1 MGTYY
6 IAWGGLQSVCRTYI
20 KLNLKMHSNIQ
31 FDTVWFQTN
40 TVWFHLYEVPRIV
53 KFRESESTLVDG
65 RGCWEADNGD
75 LVFNGDRVS
84 ALQDE
89 KISGDGRWWWLYS
102 SMNVLHAIIHL
113 KMI

>member
-1 MGTYY
+1 M
-6 IAWGGLQSVCRTYI
+6 
-20 KLNLKMHSNIQ
+20 
-31 FDTVWFQTN
+31 QTN
-40 TVWFHLYEVPRIV
+40 TVWSHLYEVPKIV
-53 KFRESESTLVDG
+53 KFTESESTLVDT
-65 RGCWEADNGD
+65 RGGGCCEAENGD

-113 KMI
+113 KVV